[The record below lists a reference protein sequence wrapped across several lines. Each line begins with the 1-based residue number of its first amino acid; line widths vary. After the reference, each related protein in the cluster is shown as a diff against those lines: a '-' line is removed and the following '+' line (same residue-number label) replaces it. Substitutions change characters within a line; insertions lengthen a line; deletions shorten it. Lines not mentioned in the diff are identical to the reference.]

1 MKCPRC
7 KKQELE
13 TLKLMNKLSRR
24 DNRTY
29 ICDLCGTE
37 EALFDWSIQ
46 KDSETVRKLKL
57 TADASWLPPKVL
69 QNRWYYLPTP
79 VSEAI
84 QGVISTAKR

>member
-13 TLKLMNKLSRR
+13 KPKLMNKLSRR

-46 KDSETVRKLKL
+46 NYSETERKLKL

-69 QNRWYYLPTP
+69 ESRWYYLPP
-79 VSEAI
+79 QVSEVL
-84 QGVISTAKR
+84 QGVLSTAKK